1 MKQPGKETADK
12 VLKKLDEQQ
21 YHKYKFMEL
30 NLVQKKKKN
39 ETERSDSWN

>member
-12 VLKKLDEQQ
+12 VLKKLDEQ

-30 NLVQKKKKN
+30 NLVQKKK
-39 ETERSDSWN
+39 RG